1 LKLFQS
7 AEVVFCED
15 TRVTKLLFKILSER
29 FNDFIKT
36 PISPQT
42 YISLHSHNEMNVLET
57 IDQEIFK
64 KECLYVSDAGMAAIS
79 DPGSKLVLF
88 CQKNDI
94 PYDVLPGASAGVC
107 AFAMSGFDVTQH
119 LFYGFLPHKGTQR
132 KKCLE
137 EALFNG
143 FVTIIYE
150 SPHRIL
156 KFFEEVSQI
165 AADRQ
170 IFAVREMTK
179 KFETRYKGDAQSIYN
194 HVKTEITKG
203 EWVIVVDAGE
213 RKNHQ
218 DMTFEEISLSHL
230 SMKDKAKELA
240 KTTGKSPK
248 ECYALL
254 QKHYG

>member
-1 LKLFQS
+1 MCESVHVFPYRSQDHHTFEAELTHTLALLAEAVQNLPSNCQLLVTDRTAEDGPQS
-7 AEVVFCED
+7 H
-15 TRVTKLLFKILSER
+15 RMHILQQWL
-29 FNDFIKT
+29 
-36 PISPQT
+36 P
-42 YISLHSHNEMNVLET
+42 
-57 IDQEIFK
+57 
-64 KECLYVSDAGMAAIS
+64 
-79 DPGSKLVLF
+79 LVLYLSG
-88 CQKNDI
+88 NDTNTH
-94 PYDVLPGASAGVC
+94 PYITKPLSAGVC